1 MVTQDKEVQKP
12 KGALSWAMWDWA
24 SQSFPTVITSFV
36 FSVYITSQ
44 AFAPA
49 GMAEGEFEEYTGFW
63 LGVSGTIAGVI
74 IALIAP
80 IVGRRSDATGRKKL
94 WLFVNTYL
102 FAFMIGLMFFVA
114 PSNDFFFF
122 GLILLALGGIFFEF
136 ASVNYNAML
145 SWVASPGS
153 RGKISQFGW
162 GLGYMGGILL
172 LIIALFI
179 IQFGG
184 AELLGIPD
192 EQALPI
198 RVVMLISMVW
208 VLVFSIP
215 LLINVPETPPAREM
229 AKVSIFQSYK
239 DLFAKIA
246 YLARN
251 DKNMLI
257 FLIGSAVY
265 RDGLAGV
272 FASGAV
278 LGSLAFGLSLTEV
291 ILFGIAANVV
301 AGAGAFG
308 AALLEDRY
316 GSKRVMLFSIMG
328 VMIGGIAVFI
338 FSSWGVAA
346 FFIFGLL
353 LSTFVG
359 PAQAAGRTMLSRLS
373 KDEEQGEMFGLY
385 ATTGRSISFL
395 APAAWTVF
403 VGSFGAIYG
412 ILGIVIV
419 LAVGFM
425 LMLLVKDIRYAPE
438 EQVSP

>member
-1 MVTQDKEVQKP
+1 MVTADNEVKKP

-44 AFAPA
+44 AFAPD
-49 GMAEGEFEEYTGFW
+49 GMSEGEFEQYTGSL
-63 LGVSGTIAGVI
+63 LGLSGTIAGII

-80 IVGRRSDATGRKKL
+80 IVGRRSDAMGRKKL

-102 FAFMIGLMFFVA
+102 FAIMIGLMFFVV
-114 PSNDFFFF
+114 PDNDFFIF
-122 GLILLALGGIFFEF
+122 GLVLLALGGIFFEF

-145 SWVASPGS
+145 SWVAHPSS

-172 LIIALFI
+172 LVIALFI

-208 VLVFSIP
+208 VLIFSIP

-229 AKVSIFQSYK
+229 DKVSVIQSYL
-239 DLFAKIA
+239 DLFKKIA
-246 YLARN
+246 GLARRDRN
-251 DKNMLI
+251 LLV
-257 FLIGSAVY
+257 FLVGSAVY
-265 RDGLAGV
+265 RDGLNGV
-272 FASGAV
+272 FAYGAV

-291 ILFGIAANVV
+291 ILFGIAANLV

-308 AALLEDRY
+308 AALVEDRF
-316 GSKRVMLFSIMG
+316 GSKRVMLFSIMM
-328 VMIGGIAVFI
+328 VMVGGFAVFV
-338 FSSWGVAA
+338 FADWGTPA
-346 FFIFGLL
+346 FFIFGLV

-373 KDEEQGEMFGLY
+373 KEDEQGEMFGLY

-412 ILGIVIV
+412 ILGLMVV
-419 LAVGFM
+419 LGAGF
-425 LMLLVKDIRYAPE
+425 LVMLLVKDVRYIPE
-438 EQVSP
+438 N

>member
-1 MVTQDKEVQKP
+1 MVETDKEVKRS

-44 AFAPA
+44 AFAPD
-49 GMAEGEFEEYTGFW
+49 GMSEGEFEQFTGTW
-63 LGVSGTIAGVI
+63 LGLSGTIAGII

-102 FAFMIGLMFFVA
+102 FAIMIGLMFFVA

-122 GLILLALGGIFFEF
+122 GLTLLALGGIFFEF
-136 ASVNYNAML
+136 ATVNYNAML
-145 SWVASPGS
+145 SWVSSPSS

-172 LIIALFI
+172 LVIALFI

-184 AELLGIPD
+184 AALLGIPD
-192 EQALPI
+192 EQSLPV

-208 VLVFSIP
+208 VLIFSIP

-229 AKVSIFQSYK
+229 KKVSIIQSYL
-239 DLFAKIA
+239 DLFKKIGH
-246 YLARN
+246 LARH
-251 DKNMLI
+251 DRNMLV
-257 FLIGSAVY
+257 FLVGSAVY
-265 RDGLAGV
+265 RDGLNGV
-272 FASGAV
+272 FAYGAV

-308 AALLEDRY
+308 AALVEDRY

-328 VMIGGIAVFI
+328 VMIGGFAVFV
-338 FSSWGVAA
+338 FADWGVSA

-373 KDEEQGEMFGLY
+373 KDDEQGEMFGLY

-395 APAAWTVF
+395 APLAWTVF

-412 ILGIVIV
+412 ILGLMVV
-419 LAVGFM
+419 LGAGF
-425 LMLLVKDIRYAPE
+425 LVMLLVKDTRYEAE
-438 EQVSP
+438 ASQ